1 MISNTTFV
9 GAGLT
14 VIGVLLVSD
23 GTRAR
28 TTPSLAKKETVAGIV
43 LTVGGLATTAYSL
56 MSRARHT

>member
-1 MISNTTFV
+1 
-9 GAGLT
+9 